1 VREILS
7 DLNENKRFYLGWGFF
22 VIVFALSLIIQSI
35 FGNFGITLGFFF
47 TILAL
52 CLIAIGLTKPAMP
65 LVTQFGGLFLLAG
78 IAVFAILVANINPLL
93 VVGIIIL
100 IFGIFLLVVR
110 GRKCN
115 V

>member
-1 VREILS
+1 
-7 DLNENKRFYLGWGFF
+7 
-22 VIVFALSLIIQSI
+22 
-35 FGNFGITLGFFF
+35 
-47 TILAL
+47 
-52 CLIAIGLTKPAMP
+52 MP